1 MRNFEESFS
10 KKLQQ
15 LRKSKKITQKQFA
28 ELLGYSEK
36 TVSKWECGD
45 AYPPLDVF
53 AKICRILQVDSQFL
67 LNYEEEKYILGVDGG
82 GTKTTFLLQNE
93 EGEVLS
99 CITLGP
105 SNPCDIGMNRCQ
117 AVLKEGI
124 EKICSGISMYSVVA
138 YAGIAGCL
146 SGNNKA
152 ILLQFLNTFGFYK
165 VDCGSDNDNI
175 ISAGLQGNDGITVIM
190 GTGVCIFRIIN
201 GVRTQISGWG
211 YLLDEGGSA
220 FNLGREALSACYSS
234 LDGSGPYTIL
244 AESIGVQTDN
254 LGRSFLNRIYAEGKR
269 LIASFA
275 PNVLEAAN
283 LGDEVALEILK
294 RNIQIVVQK
303 LSYAAQIFVD
313 NGQLANVVMTG
324 GLAQHPTIQSMMCNA
339 FEDNDKIRI
348 DILKEPPVVGAVRL
362 ANLLLAEDI

>member
-1 MRNFEESFS
+1 M
-10 KKLQQ
+10 
-15 LRKSKKITQKQFA
+15 
-28 ELLGYSEK
+28 
-36 TVSKWECGD
+36 
-45 AYPPLDVF
+45 
-53 AKICRILQVDSQFL
+53 
-67 LNYEEEKYILGVDGG
+67 
-82 GTKTTFLLQNE
+82 
-93 EGEVLS
+93 VL
-99 CITLGP
+99 P
-105 SNPCDIGMNRCQ
+105 SVP
-117 AVLKEGI
+117 AVLLPLFFLI
-124 EKICSGISMYSVVA
+124 FRY
-138 YAGIAGCL
+138 GC
-146 SGNNKA
+146 

-283 LGDEVALEILK
+283 LGDEVALEAFVQAAVGEESFGTFSPVHLK
-294 RNIQIVVQK
+294 
-303 LSYAAQIFVD
+303 
-313 NGQLANVVMTG
+313 
-324 GLAQHPTIQSMMCNA
+324 
-339 FEDNDKIRI
+339 
-348 DILKEPPVVGAVRL
+348 
-362 ANLLLAEDI
+362 